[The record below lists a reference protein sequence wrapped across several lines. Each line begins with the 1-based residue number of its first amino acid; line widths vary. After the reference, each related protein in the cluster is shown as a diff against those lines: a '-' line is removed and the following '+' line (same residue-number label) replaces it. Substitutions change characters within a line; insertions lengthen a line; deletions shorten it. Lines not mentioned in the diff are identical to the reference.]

1 MTFAQTPFHNIAY
14 NKIRCAA
21 IFITRCI
28 AVRTFACV
36 ALRAKQYVATY
47 LFYIGVLFTLLY
59 PMGAM
64 GQTFGWSWIKA
75 CGQKGEGQQWFRR
88 TYTHLGSV
96 HDATLRVATTGYVKV
111 YVNGRQV
118 TTDLITPFR
127 PTNSNEAVAL
137 TYHVAPFLRPDSVHI
152 AVWYAPVPQ
161 AADSCQLAVNFFGE
175 DVDGQR
181 FGFQSDDTWLCRP
194 APAWYEADG
203 DVVVEGYD
211 GRAMQPEWTFGDTD
225 WALWQPAKVVNDA
238 KCRLVDEANSRER
251 LRLKRVY
258 VASLCKSTS
267 ADNQYLTANNQ
278 FLCANNLPLN
288 ASNQPSGV
296 SNLTSNQPLSANN
309 QPSNISVLAN
319 NLASNQCNKIICRRV
334 KAGNERV
341 TAVFPQPFFGFV
353 RITFRGAR
361 RGERVATDN
370 GLAYICS
377 NQIDE
382 QLFGRFLPR
391 VQNIFSIL
399 GDRRFQASQVLYV
412 EGLELSSYL
421 LLPWMNF

>member
-14 NKIRCAA
+14 NRIRCAA
-21 IFITRCI
+21 IFITQCV
-28 AVRTFACV
+28 ALRTFACV
-36 ALRAKQYVATY
+36 ALRAKQYVTTY
-47 LFYIGVLFTLLY
+47 LIYIGVFFTLLY

-75 CGQKGEGQQWFRR
+75 SGQKGEGQQWFRR

-96 HDATLRVATTGYVKV
+96 YDATLRVATTGYVKV

-118 TTDLITPFR
+118 TTDPITPFL

-161 AADSCQLAVNFFGE
+161 AGDSCQLAVNFFGE

-203 DVVVEGYD
+203 DAVVEGYD

-225 WALWQPAKVVNDA
+225 WALWQPAEVVNDA
-238 KCRLVDEANSRER
+238 KCRLVVEADSRER

-258 VASLCKSTS
+258 KASLCNSVS
-267 ADNQYLTANNQ
+267 PDNQYLTANDQSSSVNNQ
-278 FLCANNLPLN
+278 PLN
-288 ASNQPSGV
+288 ASNQPLNANTMSLNA
-296 SNLTSNQPLSANN
+296 SNLANN
-309 QPSNISVLAN
+309 QL
-319 NLASNQCNKIICRRV
+319 NKIICRRV

-382 QLFGRFLPR
+382 QLFGRFLPH
-391 VQNIFSIL
+391 VHNIFSIL
-399 GDRRFQASQVLYV
+399 GDRRFQSSQVQYV

>member
-21 IFITRCI
+21 IFITQCV
-28 AVRTFACV
+28 ALRTFACV
-36 ALRAKQYVATY
+36 ALRAKQYVTTY
-47 LFYIGVLFTLLY
+47 LIYIGMFFTLLY

-75 CGQKGEGQQWFRR
+75 FGQKGEGQQWFRR

-96 HDATLRVATTGYVKV
+96 YDATLRVATTGYVKV

-118 TTDLITPFR
+118 TTDPITPFR

-161 AADSCQLAVNFFGE
+161 AGDSCQLAVNFFGE

-203 DVVVEGYD
+203 DAVVKGYD

-225 WALWQPAKVVNDA
+225 WALWQPAEVVNDA
-238 KCRLVDEANSRER
+238 KCRLVVEADSRER

-258 VASLCKSTS
+258 KASLCNSVS
-267 ADNQYLTANNQ
+267 PDNQYLTANDQSSSVNNQ
-278 FLCANNLPLN
+278 PLCANNQR
-288 ASNQPSGV
+288 NQ
-296 SNLTSNQPLSANN
+296 
-309 QPSNISVLAN
+309 IY
-319 NLASNQCNKIICRRV
+319 CRRV

-382 QLFGRFLPR
+382 QLFGRFLPH
-391 VQNIFSIL
+391 VHNIFSIL
-399 GDRRFQASQVLYV
+399 GDRRFQSSQVQYV

>member
-1 MTFAQTPFHNIAY
+1 MTFVQTPFHNIAY

-21 IFITRCI
+21 IFITQCV
-28 AVRTFACV
+28 ALRTFACV

-47 LFYIGVLFTLLY
+47 LIYIGMLFTLLY

-75 CGQKGEGQQWFRR
+75 SGQKGEGQQWFRR

-96 HDATLRVATTGYVKV
+96 YDATLRVATTGYVKV

-118 TTDLITPFR
+118 TTDPITPFR

-161 AADSCQLAVNFFGE
+161 AGDSCQLAVNFFGE

-203 DVVVEGYD
+203 DAVVEGYD

-225 WALWQPAKVVNDA
+225 WALWQPAEVVNDA
-238 KCRLVDEANSRER
+238 KCRLVVEANSRER

-278 FLCANNLPLN
+278 FLCANNQPLN
-288 ASNQPSGV
+288 AN
-296 SNLTSNQPLSANN
+296 NQPLSV
-309 QPSNISVLAN
+309 S
-319 NLASNQCNKIICRRV
+319 NLASNLANNQLNKIICRRV
-334 KAGNERV
+334 KAGNGRV

-382 QLFGRFLPR
+382 QLYGRFLPR
-391 VQNIFSIL
+391 VHNIFSIL
-399 GDRRFQASQVLYV
+399 GDRRFQSSQVQYV

>member
-14 NKIRCAA
+14 NRIRCAA
-21 IFITRCI
+21 IFITQCV
-28 AVRTFACV
+28 ALRTFACV
-36 ALRAKQYVATY
+36 ALRAKQYVTTY
-47 LFYIGVLFTLLY
+47 LIYIGMFFTLLY

-75 CGQKGEGQQWFRR
+75 SGKKGEGQQWFRR

-96 HDATLRVATTGYVKV
+96 YDATLRVATTGYVKV

-118 TTDLITPFR
+118 TTDPITPFR

-161 AADSCQLAVNFFGE
+161 AGDSCQLAVNFFGE

-203 DVVVEGYD
+203 DAVVEGYD

-225 WALWQPAKVVNDA
+225 WALWQPAEVVNDA
-238 KCRLVDEANSRER
+238 KCRLVVEANSRER

-278 FLCANNLPLN
+278 R
-288 ASNQPSGV
+288 NQ
-296 SNLTSNQPLSANN
+296 
-309 QPSNISVLAN
+309 IY
-319 NLASNQCNKIICRRV
+319 CRRV

-391 VQNIFSIL
+391 VHNIFSIV
-399 GDRRFQASQVLYV
+399 GDRRFQSSQVQSV

>member
-21 IFITRCI
+21 IFITQCVALRM
-28 AVRTFACV
+28 FACV

-47 LFYIGVLFTLLY
+47 LIYIGVFFTLLY
-59 PMGAM
+59 PMGGM

-75 CGQKGEGQQWFRR
+75 SGQKGEGQQWFRR

-96 HDATLRVATTGYVKV
+96 YDATLRVATTGYVKV

-118 TTDLITPFR
+118 TTDPITPFR

-161 AADSCQLAVNFFGE
+161 AGDSCQLAVNFFGE

-203 DVVVEGYD
+203 DAVVEGYD

-225 WALWQPAKVVNDA
+225 WALWQPAEVVNDA
-238 KCRLVDEANSRER
+238 KCRLVVEADSRER

-258 VASLCKSTS
+258 KASLCNSVS
-267 ADNQYLTANNQ
+267 PDNQYLTANDQSSSVNNQ
-278 FLCANNLPLN
+278 PLN
-288 ASNQPSGV
+288 ASNQPLNANTMSLNA
-296 SNLTSNQPLSANN
+296 SNLANN
-309 QPSNISVLAN
+309 QL
-319 NLASNQCNKIICRRV
+319 NKIICRRV

-391 VQNIFSIL
+391 IHNIFSIL
-399 GDRRFQASQVLYV
+399 GDRRFQSSQVQYV

>member
-1 MTFAQTPFHNIAY
+1 MTVAQTPFHDIAF

-21 IFITRCI
+21 ILIMQCV
-28 AVRTFACV
+28 ALRTFACV

-47 LFYIGVLFTLLY
+47 LIYIGMLFTLLY

-75 CGQKGEGQQWFRR
+75 SGQKGEGQQWFRR

-96 HDATLRVATTGYVKV
+96 YDATLRVATTGYVKV

-118 TTDLITPFR
+118 TTDPITPFR

-161 AADSCQLAVNFFGE
+161 AGDSCQLAVNFFGE

-203 DVVVEGYD
+203 DAVVEGYD

-225 WALWQPAKVVNDA
+225 WALWQPAEVVNDA
-238 KCRLVDEANSRER
+238 KCRLVVEADSREC

-258 VASLCKSTS
+258 KASLCNSVS
-267 ADNQYLTANNQ
+267 PDNQYLTANDQSSSVNNQ
-278 FLCANNLPLN
+278 PLNANTMSLN
-288 ASNQPSGV
+288 ASN
-296 SNLTSNQPLSANN
+296 LANN
-309 QPSNISVLAN
+309 QL
-319 NLASNQCNKIICRRV
+319 NKIICRRV

-391 VQNIFSIL
+391 VHNIFSIL
-399 GDRRFQASQVLYV
+399 GDRRFQSSQVQYV

>member
-1 MTFAQTPFHNIAY
+1 MTFAQSPFHNIAY

-21 IFITRCI
+21 IFITQCVALRM
-28 AVRTFACV
+28 FACV

-47 LFYIGVLFTLLY
+47 LIYIGMLFTLLY
-59 PMGAM
+59 PMGGM

-75 CGQKGEGQQWFRR
+75 SGQKGEGQQWFRR

-96 HDATLRVATTGYVKV
+96 YDATLRVATTGYVKV

-118 TTDLITPFR
+118 TTDPITPFR

-137 TYHVAPFLRPDSVHI
+137 TYHVASFLRPDSVHI

-161 AADSCQLAVNFFGE
+161 AGDSCQLAVNFFGE

-203 DVVVEGYD
+203 DAVVEGYD

-225 WALWQPAKVVNDA
+225 WALWQPAEVVNDA
-238 KCRLVDEANSRER
+238 KCRLVVEANSRER

-258 VASLCKSTS
+258 KASLCNSVS
-267 ADNQYLTANNQ
+267 PDNQYLTANDQSSSVNNQ
-278 FLCANNLPLN
+278 PLNANTMSLN
-288 ASNQPSGV
+288 ASN
-296 SNLTSNQPLSANN
+296 LANN
-309 QPSNISVLAN
+309 QL
-319 NLASNQCNKIICRRV
+319 NKIICRRV

-391 VQNIFSIL
+391 VHNIFSIL
-399 GDRRFQASQVLYV
+399 GDRRFQSSQVQYV

>member
-21 IFITRCI
+21 IFITQCV
-28 AVRTFACV
+28 ALRTFACV

-47 LFYIGVLFTLLY
+47 LIYIGMFFTLLY

-75 CGQKGEGQQWFRR
+75 SGQKGEGQQWFRR

-96 HDATLRVATTGYVKV
+96 YDATLRVATTGYVKV

-118 TTDLITPFR
+118 TTDPITPFR

-203 DVVVEGYD
+203 DAVVEGYD

-225 WALWQPAKVVNDA
+225 WALWQPAEVVNDA
-238 KCRLVDEANSRER
+238 KCRLVVEADSRER

-258 VASLCKSTS
+258 KAILCNSVS
-267 ADNQYLTANNQ
+267 PDNQYLTANDQSSSVNNQ
-278 FLCANNLPLN
+278 PLN
-288 ASNQPSGV
+288 ASNQPLNANTMSLNA
-296 SNLTSNQPLSANN
+296 SNLANN
-309 QPSNISVLAN
+309 QL
-319 NLASNQCNKIICRRV
+319 NKIICRRV

-377 NQIDE
+377 NHIDE

-391 VQNIFSIL
+391 VHNIFSIL
-399 GDRRFQASQVLYV
+399 GDRRFQSSQVQYV

>member
-21 IFITRCI
+21 ILITQCV
-28 AVRTFACV
+28 ALRTFACV

-47 LFYIGVLFTLLY
+47 LIYIGMLFTLLY

-75 CGQKGEGQQWFRR
+75 SGQKGEGQQWFRR

-96 HDATLRVATTGYVKV
+96 YDATLRVATTGYVKV

-118 TTDLITPFR
+118 TTDPITPFR

-152 AVWYAPVPQ
+152 AVWYAPVLQ

-203 DVVVEGYD
+203 DAVVEGYD

-225 WALWQPAKVVNDA
+225 WALWHPAEVVNDA
-238 KCRLVDEANSRER
+238 KCRLVVEADSRER

-258 VASLCKSTS
+258 KASLCNSVS
-267 ADNQYLTANNQ
+267 PDNQYLTANDLSSSVNNQ
-278 FLCANNLPLN
+278 PLCANNQR
-288 ASNQPSGV
+288 NQI
-296 SNLTSNQPLSANN
+296 N
-309 QPSNISVLAN
+309 
-319 NLASNQCNKIICRRV
+319 CRRV

-341 TAVFPQPFFGFV
+341 TAVFSQPFFGFV

-361 RGERVATDN
+361 WGERVATDN

-391 VQNIFSIL
+391 VHNIFSIL
-399 GDRRFQASQVLYV
+399 GDRRFQSSQVQYV

>member
-1 MTFAQTPFHNIAY
+1 MTFAQSPFHNIAY

-21 IFITRCI
+21 IFITQCV
-28 AVRTFACV
+28 AQRTFACV

-47 LFYIGVLFTLLY
+47 LIYIGMLFTLLY

-75 CGQKGEGQQWFRR
+75 SGQKCEGQHWFRR

-96 HDATLRVATTGYVKV
+96 YDATLRVATTGYVKV

-118 TTDLITPFR
+118 TTDPITPFR

-203 DVVVEGYD
+203 DAVVEGYD

-225 WALWQPAKVVNDA
+225 WALWQPAEVVNDA
-238 KCRLVDEANSRER
+238 KCRLVVEANSRER

-267 ADNQYLTANNQ
+267 ADNQYLTVNNQ
-278 FLCANNLPLN
+278 FLCANNQLLC
-288 ASNQPSGV
+288 
-296 SNLTSNQPLSANN
+296 ANN
-309 QPSNISVLAN
+309 QR
-319 NLASNQCNKIICRRV
+319 NQINCRRV

-361 RGERVATDN
+361 RGERAATDN

-391 VQNIFSIL
+391 VHNIFSIL
-399 GDRRFQASQVLYV
+399 GDRRFQSLQVQYV

>member
-21 IFITRCI
+21 IFITQCVALRM
-28 AVRTFACV
+28 FACV

-47 LFYIGVLFTLLY
+47 LIYIGMLFTLLY

-75 CGQKGEGQQWFRR
+75 SGQKGEGQQWFRR

-96 HDATLRVATTGYVKV
+96 YDATLRVATTGYVKV

-118 TTDLITPFR
+118 TTDPITPFR

-161 AADSCQLAVNFFGE
+161 AGDSCQLAVNFFGE

-181 FGFQSDDTWLCRP
+181 FGFHSDDTWLCRP

-203 DVVVEGYD
+203 DAVVEGYD

-225 WALWQPAKVVNDA
+225 WALWQPAEVVNDA
-238 KCRLVDEANSRER
+238 KCRLVVEADSRER

-258 VASLCKSTS
+258 KASLCNSVS
-267 ADNQYLTANNQ
+267 PDNQYLTANDLSSSVNNQ
-278 FLCANNLPLN
+278 PLCANNQR
-288 ASNQPSGV
+288 NQI
-296 SNLTSNQPLSANN
+296 N
-309 QPSNISVLAN
+309 
-319 NLASNQCNKIICRRV
+319 CRRV

-391 VQNIFSIL
+391 VHNIFSIL
-399 GDRRFQASQVLYV
+399 GDRRFQSSQVQYV

>member
-1 MTFAQTPFHNIAY
+1 MTFAQSPFHNIAY
-14 NKIRCAA
+14 NRIRCAA
-21 IFITRCI
+21 IFITQCV
-28 AVRTFACV
+28 ALRTFACV

-47 LFYIGVLFTLLY
+47 LIYIGMLFTLLY
-59 PMGAM
+59 PMGAK

-75 CGQKGEGQQWFRR
+75 SGQKGEGQQWFRR

-96 HDATLRVATTGYVKV
+96 YDATLRVATTGYVKV

-118 TTDLITPFR
+118 TTDPITPFR

-203 DVVVEGYD
+203 DAVVEGYD

-225 WALWQPAKVVNDA
+225 WALWQPAEVVNDA
-238 KCRLVDEANSRER
+238 KCRLVVEADSRER

-278 FLCANNLPLN
+278 FLCANNQLLC
-288 ASNQPSGV
+288 
-296 SNLTSNQPLSANN
+296 ANN
-309 QPSNISVLAN
+309 QRNQIS
-319 NLASNQCNKIICRRV
+319 CRRV
-334 KAGNERV
+334 KAGNDRV
-341 TAVFPQPFFGFV
+341 MAVFPQPFFGFV

-361 RGERVATDN
+361 RSERVATDN

-382 QLFGRFLPR
+382 QLFGRFLPH
-391 VQNIFSIL
+391 VHNIFSIL
-399 GDRRFQASQVLYV
+399 GDRRFQSSQVQYV

>member
-1 MTFAQTPFHNIAY
+1 MTFAQSPFHNIAY

-21 IFITRCI
+21 IFITQCVALRM
-28 AVRTFACV
+28 FACV

-47 LFYIGVLFTLLY
+47 LIYIGMLFTLLY

-75 CGQKGEGQQWFRR
+75 SGQKGEGQQWFRR

-96 HDATLRVATTGYVKV
+96 YDATLRVATTGYVKV

-118 TTDLITPFR
+118 TTDPITPFR

-203 DVVVEGYD
+203 DAVVEGYD

-225 WALWQPAKVVNDA
+225 WALWQPAEVVNDA
-238 KCRLVDEANSRER
+238 KCRLVVEADSRER

-258 VASLCKSTS
+258 KASLCNSVS
-267 ADNQYLTANNQ
+267 PDNQYLTANDQSSSVNNQ
-278 FLCANNLPLN
+278 PLNANTMSLN
-288 ASNQPSGV
+288 ASN
-296 SNLTSNQPLSANN
+296 LANN
-309 QPSNISVLAN
+309 QL
-319 NLASNQCNKIICRRV
+319 NKIICRRV

-391 VQNIFSIL
+391 VHNIFSIL
-399 GDRRFQASQVLYV
+399 GDRRFQSSQVQYV

>member
-21 IFITRCI
+21 IFITQ
-28 AVRTFACV
+28 CV

-47 LFYIGVLFTLLY
+47 LIYIGMFFTLLY

-75 CGQKGEGQQWFRR
+75 SGQKGEGQQWFRR

-96 HDATLRVATTGYVKV
+96 YDATLRVVTTGYVKV

-118 TTDLITPFR
+118 TTDPITPFR

-161 AADSCQLAVNFFGE
+161 AGDSCQLAVNFFGE

-203 DVVVEGYD
+203 DAVVEGYD

-225 WALWQPAKVVNDA
+225 WALWQPAEVVNDA
-238 KCRLVDEANSRER
+238 KCRLVVEANSRER

-267 ADNQYLTANNQ
+267 ADNQYLTENNQ
-278 FLCANNLPLN
+278 LLCANNQR
-288 ASNQPSGV
+288 NQI
-296 SNLTSNQPLSANN
+296 N
-309 QPSNISVLAN
+309 
-319 NLASNQCNKIICRRV
+319 CRRV

-391 VQNIFSIL
+391 VHNIFSIV
-399 GDRRFQASQVLYV
+399 GDRRFQSSQVQSV

>member
-21 IFITRCI
+21 IFITQCV
-28 AVRTFACV
+28 ALRTFACV

-47 LFYIGVLFTLLY
+47 LIYIGMFFTLLY

-75 CGQKGEGQQWFRR
+75 SGQKGEGQQWFRR

-96 HDATLRVATTGYVKV
+96 YDATLRVATTGYVKV

-118 TTDLITPFR
+118 TTDPITPFR

-137 TYHVAPFLRPDSVHI
+137 TYQVAPFLRPDSVHI

-194 APAWYEADG
+194 APAWYEAYG
-203 DVVVEGYD
+203 DAVVEGYD

-225 WALWQPAKVVNDA
+225 WALWQPAEVVNDA
-238 KCRLVDEANSRER
+238 KCRLVVEADSRER

-258 VASLCKSTS
+258 KASLCNSVS
-267 ADNQYLTANNQ
+267 PDNQYLTANDLSSSVNNQ
-278 FLCANNLPLN
+278 PLCANNQR
-288 ASNQPSGV
+288 NQI
-296 SNLTSNQPLSANN
+296 N
-309 QPSNISVLAN
+309 
-319 NLASNQCNKIICRRV
+319 CRRV

-391 VQNIFSIL
+391 VHNIFSIL
-399 GDRRFQASQVLYV
+399 GDRRFQSSQVQYV

>member
-21 IFITRCI
+21 IFIMQCVTL
-28 AVRTFACV
+28 RTFACV

-47 LFYIGVLFTLLY
+47 LIYIGVLFALLY
-59 PMGAM
+59 PMGTM

-75 CGQKGEGQQWFRR
+75 SGQMGEGQQWFRR

-96 HDATLRVATTGYVKV
+96 YDATLRVATTGYVKV

-127 PTNSNEAVAL
+127 PANSNEAVAL

-203 DVVVEGYD
+203 DALVEGYD

-225 WALWQPAKVVNDA
+225 WALWQPVEVVNDA
-238 KCRLVDEANSRER
+238 KCRLVVEANSRER

-267 ADNQYLTANNQ
+267 ADNQYLTENDQ
-278 FLCANNLPLN
+278 FLCANNQLLC
-288 ASNQPSGV
+288 
-296 SNLTSNQPLSANN
+296 ANN
-309 QPSNISVLAN
+309 QHNQIS
-319 NLASNQCNKIICRRV
+319 CRRV
-334 KAGNERV
+334 KAGNDRV

-353 RITFRGAR
+353 RITFRGAHQ
-361 RGERVATDN
+361 GERVATDN

-391 VQNIFSIL
+391 VHNIFSIL
-399 GDRRFQASQVLYV
+399 GDRRFQSSQVQYV

>member
-21 IFITRCI
+21 IFIMQCVTL
-28 AVRTFACV
+28 RTFACV

-47 LFYIGVLFTLLY
+47 LIYIGVLFALLY
-59 PMGAM
+59 PMGTM

-75 CGQKGEGQQWFRR
+75 SGQMGEGQQWFRR

-96 HDATLRVATTGYVKV
+96 YDATLRVATTGYVKV

-127 PTNSNEAVAL
+127 PANSNEAVAL

-175 DVDGQR
+175 DIDGQR
-181 FGFQSDDTWLCRP
+181 FGFQSDETWLYRP

-203 DVVVEGYD
+203 DALVEGYD

-225 WALWQPAKVVNDA
+225 WSLWQPAEVVNDA
-238 KCRLVDEANSRER
+238 KCRLVVEADSRER

-267 ADNQYLTANNQ
+267 ADNQYLTAHNQ
-278 FLCANNLPLN
+278 FLCANNQLLC
-288 ASNQPSGV
+288 
-296 SNLTSNQPLSANN
+296 ANN
-309 QPSNISVLAN
+309 QR
-319 NLASNQCNKIICRRV
+319 NQINCRRV

-391 VQNIFSIL
+391 VHNIFSIL
-399 GDRRFQASQVLYV
+399 GDRRFQSSQVQYV

>member
-21 IFITRCI
+21 IFIMQCVTL
-28 AVRTFACV
+28 RTFVCV

-47 LFYIGVLFTLLY
+47 LIYIGVLFALLY
-59 PMGAM
+59 PMGTM

-75 CGQKGEGQQWFRR
+75 SGQMGEGQQWFRR

-96 HDATLRVATTGYVKV
+96 YDATLRVATTGYVKV

-127 PTNSNEAVAL
+127 PANSNEAVAL

-181 FGFQSDDTWLCRP
+181 FGFQSDETWLCRP

-203 DVVVEGYD
+203 DALVEGYD

-225 WALWQPAKVVNDA
+225 WALWQPAEVVNDA
-238 KCRLVDEANSRER
+238 KCRLVVEADSRER

-267 ADNQYLTANNQ
+267 ADNQYLTAHNQ
-278 FLCANNLPLN
+278 FLCANNQLLC
-288 ASNQPSGV
+288 
-296 SNLTSNQPLSANN
+296 ANN
-309 QPSNISVLAN
+309 QR
-319 NLASNQCNKIICRRV
+319 NQINCRRV

-370 GLAYICS
+370 SLAYICS

-382 QLFGRFLPR
+382 QLLGRFLPR
-391 VQNIFSIL
+391 VHNIFSIL
-399 GDRRFQASQVLYV
+399 GDRRFQSSQVQYV

>member
-1 MTFAQTPFHNIAY
+1 MTFAQSPFHNIAY

-21 IFITRCI
+21 ILITQCV
-28 AVRTFACV
+28 ALRTFACV

-47 LFYIGVLFTLLY
+47 LIYIGMLFTLLY

-75 CGQKGEGQQWFRR
+75 SGQKGEGQQWFRR

-96 HDATLRVATTGYVKV
+96 YDATLRVATTGYVKV

-118 TTDLITPFR
+118 TTDPITPFR

-161 AADSCQLAVNFFGE
+161 ADDSCQLAVNFFGE

-203 DVVVEGYD
+203 DAVVEGYD

-225 WALWQPAKVVNDA
+225 WALWQPAEVVNDA
-238 KCRLVDEANSRER
+238 KCRLVVEADSRER

-258 VASLCKSTS
+258 KASLCNSVS
-267 ADNQYLTANNQ
+267 PDNQYLTANDQSSSVNNQ
-278 FLCANNLPLN
+278 PLN
-288 ASNQPSGV
+288 ASNQPLNANTMSLNA
-296 SNLTSNQPLSANN
+296 SNLANN
-309 QPSNISVLAN
+309 QL
-319 NLASNQCNKIICRRV
+319 NKIICRRV

-361 RGERVATDN
+361 RSERVATDN

-382 QLFGRFLPR
+382 QLFGRFLPH
-391 VQNIFSIL
+391 VHNIFSIL
-399 GDRRFQASQVLYV
+399 GDRRFQSSQVHYV

>member
-21 IFITRCI
+21 IFITQCV
-28 AVRTFACV
+28 ALRTFACV

-47 LFYIGVLFTLLY
+47 LIYIGMLFALLY
-59 PMGAM
+59 PMGAK

-75 CGQKGEGQQWFRR
+75 SGQKGEGQQWFRR

-96 HDATLRVATTGYVKV
+96 YDATLRVATTGYVKV

-118 TTDLITPFR
+118 TTDPITPFR

-181 FGFQSDDTWLCRP
+181 FGFHSDDTWLCRP

-203 DVVVEGYD
+203 DAVVEGYD

-225 WALWQPAKVVNDA
+225 WALWQPAEVVNDA
-238 KCRLVDEANSRER
+238 KCRLVVEADSRER

-258 VASLCKSTS
+258 KASLCNSVS
-267 ADNQYLTANNQ
+267 PDNQYLTANDLSSSVNNQ
-278 FLCANNLPLN
+278 PLCANNQR
-288 ASNQPSGV
+288 NQI
-296 SNLTSNQPLSANN
+296 N
-309 QPSNISVLAN
+309 
-319 NLASNQCNKIICRRV
+319 CRRV

-391 VQNIFSIL
+391 VHNIFSIL
-399 GDRRFQASQVLYV
+399 GDRRFQSSQVQYV

>member
-14 NKIRCAA
+14 NKIQCAA
-21 IFITRCI
+21 ILITQCV
-28 AVRTFACV
+28 ALRTFACV

-47 LFYIGVLFTLLY
+47 LIYIGMFFTLLY

-75 CGQKGEGQQWFRR
+75 SGQKGEGQQWFRR

-96 HDATLRVATTGYVKV
+96 YDATLRVATTGYVKV

-118 TTDLITPFR
+118 TTDPITPFR

-161 AADSCQLAVNFFGE
+161 AGDSCQLAVNFFGE

-203 DVVVEGYD
+203 DAVVEGYD

-225 WALWQPAKVVNDA
+225 WALWQPAEVVNDA
-238 KCRLVDEANSRER
+238 KCRLVVEADSRER

-258 VASLCKSTS
+258 KASLCNSVS
-267 ADNQYLTANNQ
+267 PDNQYLTANDLSSSVNNQ
-278 FLCANNLPLN
+278 PLCANNQR
-288 ASNQPSGV
+288 NQI
-296 SNLTSNQPLSANN
+296 N
-309 QPSNISVLAN
+309 
-319 NLASNQCNKIICRRV
+319 CRRV

-391 VQNIFSIL
+391 VHNIFSIL
-399 GDRRFQASQVLYV
+399 GDRRFQSSQVQYV